1 MTVGAGRL
9 AMFAACSREC
19 QSFFLRALSRR
30 IGLASAIVLG
40 AAAMSAGITAITA
53 QPAVAQQQPGA
64 QPAAPEISQIKLTDK
79 HVTGFL
85 GAQKDLVAITAK
97 LEAAGDTI
105 DDKLQKELD
114 DIGRKNGF
122 KDFADFEETRAN
134 IMMVLA
140 GIDPDTSEYSDP
152 IELIKKDIEAI
163 KADKALSDADRKVQ
177 LDEMNDA
184 LKEMQPLKYKE
195 NIDVV
200 KKHAK
205 AIDEALK

>member
-1 MTVGAGRL
+1 MLIRAGEFTAPVSYSSARHTIL
-9 AMFAACSREC
+9 R
-19 QSFFLRALSRR
+19 RAL
-30 IGLASAIVLG
+30 LVLLVAV
-40 AAAMSAGITAITA
+40 AAAGVALGLME
-53 QPAVAQQQPGA
+53 PALAQQQPGA
-64 QPAAPEISQIKLTDK
+64 QAATPEINQVRLNDK
-79 HVTGFL
+79 QVAGFL

-114 DIGRKNGF
+114 DIGKKNGF
-122 KDFADFEETRAN
+122 KDFADFEEIRAN

-140 GIDPDTSEYSDP
+140 GIDPDTGEYSDP

-163 KADKALSDADRKVQ
+163 KADKALSEADRKVQ
-177 LDEMNDA
+177 LEEMTDA
-184 LKEMQPLKYKE
+184 LKEMQPLKFKE

>member
-1 MTVGAGRL
+1 MKIRAGKL
-9 AMFAACSREC
+9 NAPASYYSACHAGLR
-19 QSFFLRALSRR
+19 RAL
-30 IGLASAIVLG
+30 LVLLVAFT
-40 AAAMSAGITAITA
+40 AAGVALVTTEPLS
-53 QPAVAQQQPGA
+53 AQQQPGA
-64 QPAAPEISQIKLTDK
+64 LAPAPEINQVRLNDK
-79 HVTGFL
+79 QVVGFL

-105 DDKLQKELD
+105 DEKLQKELD
-114 DIGRKNGF
+114 EIGKKNGF
-122 KDFADFEETRAN
+122 KDFADFEEIRAN

-163 KADKALSDADRKVQ
+163 KADKALTDADRKIQ
-177 LDEMNDA
+177 LEEMTDA
-184 LKEMQPLKYKE
+184 LKEMQPLKFKE

>member
-1 MTVGAGRL
+1 MLVAAVAATGVAVGQMG
-9 AMFAACSREC
+9 
-19 QSFFLRALSRR
+19 
-30 IGLASAIVLG
+30 
-40 AAAMSAGITAITA
+40 
-53 QPAVAQQQPGA
+53 PAFAQQQPGA
-64 QPAAPEISQIKLTDK
+64 LAPTPEINQVRLNDK
-79 HVTGFL
+79 QVVGFL

-105 DDKLQKELD
+105 DEKLQKELD
-114 DIGRKNGF
+114 DIGKKNGF
-122 KDFADFEETRAN
+122 KDFADFEEIRAN

-140 GIDPDTSEYSDP
+140 GIDPDTGDYSDP

-163 KADKALSDADRKVQ
+163 KADKALSEADRKAQ
-177 LDEMNDA
+177 LDEMGDA
-184 LKEMQPLKYKE
+184 LKEMQPLKFKE

>member
-1 MTVGAGRL
+1 MTLFKHIARRAAILLTGAFL
-9 AMFAACSREC
+9 AFS
-19 QSFFLRALSRR
+19 
-30 IGLASAIVLG
+30 
-40 AAAMSAGITAITA
+40 
-53 QPAVAQQQPGA
+53 AVAPVSAQQAPG
-64 QPAAPEISQIKLTDK
+64 PTEIKQVRLTEA
-79 HVTGFL
+79 HVKGFL
-85 GAQKDLVAITAK
+85 GAQKDLVSITAK

-114 DIGRKNGF
+114 GIGKKNGF
-122 KDFADFEETRAN
+122 KDFADFEEIRAN

-140 GIDPDTSEYSDP
+140 GIDPDNGQYSDP

-163 KADKALSDADRKVQ
+163 KADKSLSEKDRKQQ
-177 LDEMNDA
+177 LDEMNEA
-184 LKEMQPLKYKE
+184 LKEMQPLKFKE

>member
-1 MTVGAGRL
+1 MTK
-9 AMFAACSREC
+9 
-19 QSFFLRALSRR
+19 
-30 IGLASAIVLG
+30 
-40 AAAMSAGITAITA
+40 SAGHFHADA
-53 QPAVAQQQPGA
+53 SFRGELGVAVRQLLRFVSMVLVAVVIGWGSAGQVLAQQP
-64 QPAAPEISQIKLTDK
+64 PAAPEIRQLQLNDK

-114 DIGRKNGF
+114 DIGRKHGF
-122 KDFADFEETRAN
+122 KDFADFEEIRAN
-134 IMMVLA
+134 VMMVLA
-140 GIDPDTSEYSDP
+140 GIDPDTGEYSDP

-163 KADKALSDADRKVQ
+163 KADKSLTEDDRKAQ
-177 LDEMNDA
+177 LEEMNDA
-184 LKEMQPLKYKE
+184 LKEMQPLKYKA

-205 AIDEALK
+205 AIDEVLK

>member
-1 MTVGAGRL
+1 MIIRASELTVSASYSSLCRL
-9 AMFAACSREC
+9 MLRRVLLVLLGVVAASGVA
-19 QSFFLRALSRR
+19 F
-30 IGLASAIVLG
+30 GLTDPAS
-40 AAAMSAGITAITA
+40 
-53 QPAVAQQQPGA
+53 AQQQPGA
-64 QPAAPEISQIKLTDK
+64 LAPAPEINQVRLNDK
-79 HVTGFL
+79 QVVGFL

-114 DIGRKNGF
+114 EIGKKNGF
-122 KDFADFEETRAN
+122 KDFADFEEIRAN

-140 GIDPDTSEYSDP
+140 GIDPDTGDYSDP

-163 KADKALSDADRKVQ
+163 KADKALSEADRKVQ
-177 LDEMNDA
+177 LEEMSDA
-184 LKEMQPLKYKE
+184 LKEMQPLKFKE
-195 NIDVV
+195 NVDIV

>member
-1 MTVGAGRL
+1 MKNRASEHTVSARSPRGGSGDGHTILRRLLLILVVAVAATGVAVGQMGAV
-9 AMFAACSREC
+9 F
-19 QSFFLRALSRR
+19 
-30 IGLASAIVLG
+30 
-40 AAAMSAGITAITA
+40 
-53 QPAVAQQQPGA
+53 AQQQPGA
-64 QPAAPEISQIKLTDK
+64 LAPTPEINQVRLNDK
-79 HVTGFL
+79 QVVGFL

-105 DDKLQKELD
+105 DEKLQKELD
-114 DIGRKNGF
+114 DIGKKNGF
-122 KDFADFEETRAN
+122 KDFADFEEIRAN

-140 GIDPDTSEYSDP
+140 GIDPDNGEYSDP

-163 KADKALSDADRKVQ
+163 KADKALSEADRKVQ

-184 LKEMQPLKYKE
+184 LKEMQPLKFKE

>member
-1 MTVGAGRL
+1 MIFRAGKLSAPASYSGACHTLLRRAMFLLFVAVGAAGV
-9 AMFAACSREC
+9 SV
-19 QSFFLRALSRR
+19 
-30 IGLASAIVLG
+30 GLMEPV
-40 AAAMSAGITAITA
+40 M
-53 QPAVAQQQPGA
+53 AQQQPGA
-64 QPAAPEISQIKLTDK
+64 QQPGALAPAPEINQVRLNDK
-79 HVTGFL
+79 QVVGFL

-105 DDKLQKELD
+105 DEKLQKELD
-114 DIGRKNGF
+114 EIGKKNGF
-122 KDFADFEETRAN
+122 KDFADFEEIRAN

-140 GIDPDTSEYSDP
+140 GIDPDNGEYSDP

-177 LDEMNDA
+177 LEEMSDA
-184 LKEMQPLKYKE
+184 LKEMQPLKFKE

>member
-1 MTVGAGRL
+1 MKIRASEHTVSARSSRAGSGAGRKML
-9 AMFAACSREC
+9 RRLLPIVVAA
-19 QSFFLRALSRR
+19 
-30 IGLASAIVLG
+30 V
-40 AAAMSAGITAITA
+40 AATGVAVGQMG
-53 QPAVAQQQPGA
+53 PAFAQQQPGA
-64 QPAAPEISQIKLTDK
+64 LAPTPEINQVRLNDK
-79 HVTGFL
+79 QVVGFL

-105 DDKLQKELD
+105 DEKLQKELD
-114 DIGRKNGF
+114 DIGKKNGF
-122 KDFADFEETRAN
+122 KDFADFEEIRAN

-140 GIDPDTSEYSDP
+140 GIDPDTGDYSDP

-163 KADKALSDADRKVQ
+163 KADKALSEADRKAQ
-177 LDEMNDA
+177 LDEMGDA
-184 LKEMQPLKYKE
+184 LKEMQPLKFKE